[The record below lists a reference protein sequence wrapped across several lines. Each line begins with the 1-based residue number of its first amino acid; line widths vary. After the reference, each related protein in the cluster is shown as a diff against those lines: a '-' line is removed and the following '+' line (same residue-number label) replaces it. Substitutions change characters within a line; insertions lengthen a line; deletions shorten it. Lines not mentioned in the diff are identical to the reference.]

1 MSIIRSNN
9 SVITYTFEEIES
21 FDIVLCSCYFP
32 FMYHEYYWKEHA
44 VFLITILILLE
55 QEIIFL
61 GMSEIVWYNNQAN
74 E

>member
-1 MSIIRSNN
+1 
-9 SVITYTFEEIES
+9 
-21 FDIVLCSCYFP
+21 
-32 FMYHEYYWKEHA
+32 MYHEYYWKEHA
-44 VFLITILILLE
+44 IFLITILILLE